1 MLLILSPSLISF
13 TLTTT
18 KSTLFHQSIKPKKSE
33 LEFPQ
38 IVAMA
43 EAVVSMALETL
54 RDLLKEE
61 QITMILLFSITLPI
75 ILIFYLLHKTKTP
88 PKTPHLP
95 PGPPPLPL
103 IGNLHHLAAAPNLH
117 LYLHQLT
124 KKYGPII
131 HMKLGPIPLL
141 VVSSPKLAK
150 EVLKNQD
157 STFCSRPKSLGQQ
170 KLSYNNSDIIFSPY
184 NEYCKEMRKI
194 TTIHLLSPKKVQS
207 FRPIR
212 EDEISRMISK
222 IREASD
228 ENRAVNM
235 SEMAISLGINLI
247 CKIAFGKECPRRFDE
262 LLEEVQAV
270 AVAFYVSDYFPAFGW
285 VDKLTGMIGRL
296 DSAVKKMDSFYQ
308 ELIDEHLDRK
318 RVKEVEEEDGDVLDV
333 LIQLKMQ
340 HKIPS
345 IDFGWDNIKAILM
358 DIFIAG
364 AETSSSAII
373 WTMTA
378 LMKSPNNIKQKLQNE
393 IRSLV
398 GEKGKVDEDDLPKL
412 PYLRAVVNES
422 MRLYPPGPLLIPRE
436 TIERCTLEG
445 YQIQPKTM
453 VFVNAWAIARDPEY
467 WENPDEFVPERFLNS
482 VKGKD
487 FEFLPFG
494 AGRRICP
501 GMAMGLLNVE
511 LTLANLLYS
520 FDWGLPI
527 GVQTDDVDTTPSPGL
542 AMQKKTPLLVVPK
555 NYMMFSSE

>member
-1 MLLILSPSLISF
+1 
-13 TLTTT
+13 
-18 KSTLFHQSIKPKKSE
+18 
-33 LEFPQ
+33 
-38 IVAMA
+38 MA

-75 ILIFYLLHKTKTP
+75 ILICYLLHKT
-88 PKTPHLP
+88 KTPHLP

-141 VVSSPKLAK
+141 VVSSPNLAK

-157 STFCSRPKSLGQQ
+157 SKFCSRPKSLGQQ
-170 KLSYNNSDIIFSPY
+170 KISYNNSDIIFSPY

-212 EDEISRMISK
+212 EDQISRMISK

-235 SEMAISLGINLI
+235 SEMAVSLGINLI

-308 ELIDEHLDRK
+308 ELIDEHLDQK

-333 LIQLKMQ
+333 LIQLKLQ

-345 IDFGWDNIKAILM
+345 IDFGWDNIKAMLM

-364 AETSSSAII
+364 AETSSSVII

-378 LMKSPNNIKQKLQNE
+378 LMKSPNNIKEKLQNE

-422 MRLYPPGPLLIPRE
+422 MRLYPPAPLLIPRE

-467 WENPDEFVPERFLNS
+467 WENPDEFVPERFLNN

-494 AGRRICP
+494 AGRRMCP

-527 GVQTDDVDTTPSPGL
+527 GIQADDVDTTPSPGL

-555 NYMMFSSE
+555 NYDV

>member
-1 MLLILSPSLISF
+1 
-13 TLTTT
+13 
-18 KSTLFHQSIKPKKSE
+18 
-33 LEFPQ
+33 
-38 IVAMA
+38 
-43 EAVVSMALETL
+43 
-54 RDLLKEE
+54 
-61 QITMILLFSITLPI
+61 
-75 ILIFYLLHKTKTP
+75 
-88 PKTPHLP
+88 
-95 PGPPPLPL
+95 
-103 IGNLHHLAAAPNLH
+103 
-117 LYLHQLT
+117 
-124 KKYGPII
+124 
-131 HMKLGPIPLL
+131 
-141 VVSSPKLAK
+141 
-150 EVLKNQD
+150 
-157 STFCSRPKSLGQQ
+157 
-170 KLSYNNSDIIFSPY
+170 
-184 NEYCKEMRKI
+184 MRKI

-235 SEMAISLGINLI
+235 SEMAVSLGINLI
-247 CKIAFGKECPRRFDE
+247 CKIAFGKECSRRFDE

-270 AVAFYVSDYFPAFGW
+270 AVAFYMSDYFMAFGW

-345 IDFGWDNIKAILM
+345 IDFGWDNIKAMLM

-364 AETSSSAII
+364 AETSSSVII

-378 LMKSPNNIKQKLQNE
+378 LMKSPNIMEKLQNE
-393 IRSLV
+393 IRSLI
-398 GEKGKVDEDDLPKL
+398 GKKGRVYEDDLPKL
-412 PYLRAVVNES
+412 EYLRAVVNES
-422 MRLYPPGPLLIPRE
+422 MRLYPPGPLLVPRQ

-467 WENPDEFVPERFLNS
+467 WENPDKFVPERFLNS

-494 AGRRICP
+494 AGRRMCP

-511 LTLANLLYS
+511 LTLANLLYN

-527 GVQTDDVDTTPSPGL
+527 GVQVDDVDTTPSPGL

-555 NYMMFSSE
+555 NYDV